1 MKRALLSEMSRAAP
15 VLAQS
20 GKRNSI
26 PVEASGR
33 IGCGGGSVSESGVEG
48 GGQGLRKQGTLSI
61 TFPRAVGSG
70 AVLAGWPQQE
80 AWGGSGGI
88 HKSLSLTNAMLWADN
103 TNASV
108 HQAVLCSASSDAQKL
123 GSGFHPPQH
132 LNHGKAGGRARPAPD
147 QGDDKQMSE
156 DKGAGCAGRFV
167 AHQACLQQLL
177 LPGELRGRQG
187 HGKEKPEAEG
197 LSHGF

>member
-1 MKRALLSEMSRAAP
+1 MKRTLLSEMSRAAP

-26 PVEASGR
+26 PVEARST
-33 IGCGGGSVSESGVEG
+33 IGGGGSSVSESGED
-48 GGQGLRKQGTLSI
+48 GGQGVRKQGTLSI
-61 TFPRAVGSG
+61 TFPRAVGG
-70 AVLAGWPQQE
+70 GTVLAGWPWQE
-80 AWGGSGGI
+80 TRGGFGGI
-88 HKSLSLTNAMLWADN
+88 HESLSLTNAMLWADN
-103 TNASV
+103 TNMSV
-108 HQAVLCSASSDAQKL
+108 DQAVLSSASSDVQTL
-123 GSGFHPPQH
+123 GSGFHPPRH
-132 LNHGKAGGRARPAPD
+132 LNHGKAGGMARPAPD
-147 QGDDKQMSE
+147 QGNDKQMSE